1 MRGGKDYDSDF
12 ATRMK
17 GSGLWADLV
26 GQRFRKAAARLGYNE
41 KKVKARFTTEHFRP
55 PAPVGQGTLF

>member
-17 GSGLWADLV
+17 GSGAWAELL
-26 GQRFRKAAARLGYNE
+26 GQRFRKAAKRLGFNQ
-41 KKVKARFTTEHFRP
+41 KKVDFPTAEFRP
-55 PAPVGQGTLF
+55 PGARGQASLF